1 MTINNEIIYIYI
13 YINNIEFYIILSKAM
28 HGEGKLQFTF

>member
-13 YINNIEFYIILSKAM
+13 YNIEFYFILSKAM
-28 HGEGKLQFTF
+28 QGEGKLQFTF